1 MPSDREL
8 VQPLVSGR
16 SVCVVLELERHGR
29 PAVGFYEEMGGF
41 ASEMCRYIKRFGMA
55 LD

>member
-41 ASEMCRYIKRFGMA
+41 AREGLEYVGV
-55 LD
+55 